1 MLSIYNIIIKFFGFA
16 IKIHS
21 LYNQKSQ
28 QWIDGRKDIFFRLE
42 KEITNNKNIVWFH
55 CASHGE
61 YEQVN
66 QLISKYKNNFPQD
79 KILLTFFSP
88 SGFNNIKKNSFID
101 WIFYLPLDTQKNA
114 KKFIKLVMPKKV
126 FFVKSEFW
134 YNYMNQ
140 LSLYKIPLYHVSCVF
155 NKEKFSIFSSFST
168 EILSKSKH
176 FFVQDKNSAEVLNS
190 INIKNSSITGDTR
203 FDSILENIKNKKE
216 DQRILE
222 FCLSKTTIIFA
233 SIWPEDEH
241 IFKKFIKENSQY
253 RFIIA
258 PHELNYCKNISEL
271 FDVELYSEFD
281 TPSEKNILLINKIG
295 ILKNIYKYCSLAYIG
310 GGFGKGIHNIIEVSA
325 NLKPVVFGPNHS
337 QFIEAKDLIK
347 INGAASVNNYKE
359 FLSQFNKLN
368 SSFNKK
374 AVSDYIKDKSAA
386 TDKIIQHLKV

>member
-21 LYNQKSQ
+21 LYNQKSH

-88 SGFNNIKKNSFID
+88 SGFNNVKKNNCIN

-155 NKEKFSIFSSFST
+155 DKEKFSIFSSFST

-176 FFVQDKNSAEVLNS
+176 FFVQDKNSLDVLNS

-222 FCLSKTTIIFA
+222 FCLNKTTIIFA
-233 SIWPEDEH
+233 SVWPEDEH
-241 IFKKFIKENSQY
+241 VFKKFIKENSQY

-310 GGFGKGIHNIIEVSA
+310 GGFGKGIHNIIEASA

-374 AVSDYIKDKSAA
+374 AVSDYIKNKSGA

>member
-21 LYNQKSQ
+21 LYNQKSH

-66 QLISKYKNNFPQD
+66 QLISQYKNNFPQD

-88 SGFNNIKKNSFID
+88 SGFNNIKKNSCID

-155 NKEKFSIFSSFST
+155 DKEKFSICSSFST

-176 FFVQDKNSAEVLNS
+176 FFVQDKNSLDVLNS

-222 FCLSKTTIIFA
+222 FCLNKTTIIFA
-233 SIWPEDEH
+233 SVWPEDEH
-241 IFKKFIKENSQY
+241 VFKKFIKENSQY

-295 ILKNIYKYCSLAYIG
+295 ILKNIYKYCSLVYIG
-310 GGFGKGIHNIIEVSA
+310 GGFGKGIHNIIEASA

-374 AVSDYIKDKSAA
+374 AVSDYIKEKSGA

>member
-1 MLSIYNIIIKFFGFA
+1 MLSVYNIIIKFFGFA

-88 SGFNNIKKNSFID
+88 SGFNNVKKNNCID

-155 NKEKFSIFSSFST
+155 DKEKFSVFSSFST

-176 FFVQDKNSAEVLNS
+176 FFVQDKNSLDVLNS

-222 FCLSKTTIIFA
+222 FCLNKTTIIFA
-233 SIWPEDEH
+233 SVWPEDEH
-241 IFKKFIKENSQY
+241 VFKKFIKENSQY

-310 GGFGKGIHNIIEVSA
+310 GGFGKGIHNIIEISA
-325 NLKPVVFGPNHS
+325 NLKPVIFGPNHS

-374 AVSDYIKDKSAA
+374 AVSDYIKDKSGA

>member
-21 LYNQKSQ
+21 LYNQKSH

-55 CASHGE
+55 CSSHGE

-88 SGFNNIKKNSFID
+88 SGFNNIKKNNCID

-176 FFVQDKNSAEVLNS
+176 FFVQDKNSLDVLNR

-222 FCLSKTTIIFA
+222 FCLNKTTIIFA
-233 SIWPEDEH
+233 SVWPEDEH

-253 RFIIA
+253 KFIIA

-295 ILKNIYKYCSLAYIG
+295 ILKNIYKYCSLAYVG
-310 GGFGKGIHNIIEVSA
+310 GGFGKGIHNIIEASA

-374 AVSDYIKDKSAA
+374 AVSDYIKDKSGA

>member
-21 LYNQKSQ
+21 LYNQKSH

-66 QLISKYKNNFPQD
+66 QLISEYKNNFPKD

-88 SGFNNIKKNSFID
+88 SGFNNVKKNNCID

-155 NKEKFSIFSSFST
+155 DKEKFSIFSSFST

-176 FFVQDKNSAEVLNS
+176 FFVQDKNSLDVLNS

-216 DQRILE
+216 DKKILE
-222 FCLSKTTIIFA
+222 FCLNKTTIIFA

-253 RFIIA
+253 KFIIA
-258 PHELNYCKNISEL
+258 PHELNYCKNISKF

-310 GGFGKGIHNIIEVSA
+310 GGFGKGIHNIIEASA

-374 AVSDYIKDKSAA
+374 AVSDYIKDKSGA

>member
-28 QWIDGRKDIFFRLE
+28 QWIDGRKDIIFRLE

-88 SGFNNIKKNSFID
+88 SGFNNIKKNNCID

-155 NKEKFSIFSSFST
+155 DKEKFSIFSSFST

-176 FFVQDKNSAEVLNS
+176 FFVQDKNSLDVLNS

-222 FCLSKTTIIFA
+222 FCLNKTTIIFA
-233 SIWPEDEH
+233 SVWPEDEH
-241 IFKKFIKENSQY
+241 VFKKFIKENSQY

-310 GGFGKGIHNIIEVSA
+310 GGFGKGIHNIIEASA
-325 NLKPVVFGPNHS
+325 NLKPVVFGPKHT

-374 AVSDYIKDKSAA
+374 AVSDYIKDKSGA

>member
-88 SGFNNIKKNSFID
+88 SGFNNVKKNNCID

-155 NKEKFSIFSSFST
+155 DKEKFSIFSSFST

-176 FFVQDKNSAEVLNS
+176 FFVQDKNSLDVLNS

-222 FCLSKTTIIFA
+222 FCLNKTTIIFA
-233 SIWPEDEH
+233 SVWPEDEH
-241 IFKKFIKENSQY
+241 IFKKFIEENSQY
-253 RFIIA
+253 KFIIV

-310 GGFGKGIHNIIEVSA
+310 GGFGKGIHNIIEASA

-374 AVSDYIKDKSAA
+374 AVSDYIKDKSGA

>member
-21 LYNQKSQ
+21 LYNQKSH
-28 QWIDGRKDIFFRLE
+28 QWIDGRKDVFFRLE

-66 QLISKYKNNFPQD
+66 QLISEYKNNFPKD

-88 SGFNNIKKNSFID
+88 SGFNNVKKNNCIN

-155 NKEKFSIFSSFST
+155 DKEKFSIFSSFSS

-176 FFVQDKNSAEVLNS
+176 FFVQDKNSLDVLNS

-222 FCLSKTTIIFA
+222 FCLNKTTIIFA

-241 IFKKFIKENSQY
+241 IFEKFIKENSQY
-253 RFIIA
+253 KIIIA

-310 GGFGKGIHNIIEVSA
+310 GGFGKGIHNIIEASA

-374 AVSDYIKDKSAA
+374 AVSDYIKNKSGA
-386 TDKIIQHLKV
+386 TDKIIHHLKV

>member
-66 QLISKYKNNFPQD
+66 QLIPEYKNNFPKD

-88 SGFNNIKKNSFID
+88 SGFNNVKKNNCIN

-155 NKEKFSIFSSFST
+155 DKEKFSIFSSFST

-176 FFVQDKNSAEVLNS
+176 FFVQDKNSLDVLNS
-190 INIKNSSITGDTR
+190 INIKNSSIAGDTR

-222 FCLSKTTIIFA
+222 FCLDKTTIIF
-233 SIWPEDEH
+233 SSVWPEDEH

-253 RFIIA
+253 KFIIA
-258 PHELNYCKNISEL
+258 PHELNYCKNISKF

-295 ILKNIYKYCSLAYIG
+295 ILKNIYKYCSLAYVG
-310 GGFGKGIHNIIEVSA
+310 GGFGKGIHNIIEASA
-325 NLKPVVFGPNHS
+325 NLKPVVFGPKHT

-374 AVSDYIKDKSAA
+374 AVSNYIKDKSGA

>member
-21 LYNQKSQ
+21 LYSQKCH
-28 QWIDGRKDIFFRLE
+28 QWIHGRKDIFFRLE
-42 KEITNNKNIVWFH
+42 KEITNNKKIVWFH

-88 SGFNNIKKNSFID
+88 SGFNNIKKNNCID

-155 NKEKFSIFSSFST
+155 DKEKFSIFSSFST

-176 FFVQDKNSAEVLNS
+176 FFVQDKNSLDVLNS

-222 FCLSKTTIIFA
+222 FCLNKTTIIFA
-233 SIWPEDEH
+233 SVWPEDEH
-241 IFKKFIKENSQY
+241 VFKKFIKENSQY

-295 ILKNIYKYCSLAYIG
+295 ILKNIYKYCSLAYVG
-310 GGFGKGIHNIIEVSA
+310 GGFGKGIHNIIEASA
-325 NLKPVVFGPNHS
+325 NLKPVVFGPKHT

-359 FLSQFNKLN
+359 FLSQFNKLK

-374 AVSDYIKDKSAA
+374 AVSNYIKYKSGA
-386 TDKIIQHLKV
+386 TNQIIQYLNR

>member
-88 SGFNNIKKNSFID
+88 SGFNNVKKNNCID

-155 NKEKFSIFSSFST
+155 DKEKFSIFSSFST

-176 FFVQDKNSAEVLNS
+176 FFVQDKNSLDVLNS

-222 FCLSKTTIIFA
+222 FCLDKTTIIFA
-233 SIWPEDEH
+233 SVWPEDEH

-253 RFIIA
+253 KFIIA

-295 ILKNIYKYCSLAYIG
+295 ILKDIYKYCSLAYVG
-310 GGFGKGIHNIIEVSA
+310 GGFGKGIHNIIEASA

-374 AVSDYIKDKSAA
+374 AVSDYIKDKSGA

>member
-66 QLISKYKNNFPQD
+66 QLISEYKNNFPKD

-88 SGFNNIKKNSFID
+88 SGFNNVKKNNCIN

-155 NKEKFSIFSSFST
+155 DKEKFSVFSSFSND
-168 EILSKSKH
+168 ILSKSKH
-176 FFVQDKNSAEVLNS
+176 FFVQDKNSLDVLNS
-190 INIKNSSITGDTR
+190 INIKNSSIIGDTR

-222 FCLSKTTIIFA
+222 FCLNKTTIIFA
-233 SIWPEDEH
+233 SVWPEDEH

-295 ILKNIYKYCSLAYIG
+295 ILKNIYKYCSLAYVG
-310 GGFGKGIHNIIEVSA
+310 GGFGKGIHNIIEASA

-374 AVSDYIKDKSAA
+374 AVSDYIKDKSGA
-386 TDKIIQHLKV
+386 TDQIIQHLKV

>member
-21 LYNQKSQ
+21 LYNQKSH

-88 SGFNNIKKNSFID
+88 SGFNNIKKNNCID

-155 NKEKFSIFSSFST
+155 DKEKFSIFSSFST

-176 FFVQDKNSAEVLNS
+176 FFVQDKNSLDVLNS

-222 FCLSKTTIIFA
+222 FCLNKTTIIFA
-233 SIWPEDEH
+233 SVWPEDEH
-241 IFKKFIKENSQY
+241 VFKKFIKENSQY

-295 ILKNIYKYCSLAYIG
+295 ILKNIYKYCSLAYVG
-310 GGFGKGIHNIIEVSA
+310 GGFGKGIHNIIEASA

-374 AVSDYIKDKSAA
+374 AVSDYIKDKSGA
-386 TDKIIQHLKV
+386 TDHIIQHLKV

>member
-88 SGFNNIKKNSFID
+88 SGFNNVKKNSCID

-140 LSLYKIPLYHVSCVF
+140 LSLYKIPLFHVSCVF
-155 NKEKFSIFSSFST
+155 DKAKFSIFSSFSA

-176 FFVQDKNSAEVLNS
+176 FFVQDKNSLDVLNS

-222 FCLSKTTIIFA
+222 FCLNKTTIIFA
-233 SIWPEDEH
+233 SIWPQDEH
-241 IFKKFIKENSQY
+241 IFKKFIEENRQY
-253 RFIIA
+253 KFIIA

-281 TPSEKNILLINKIG
+281 TPSEKNILLINRIG
-295 ILKNIYKYCSLAYIG
+295 ILKDIYKYCSIAYIG

-325 NLKPVVFGPNHS
+325 NLKPVIFGPNHS
-337 QFIEAKDLIK
+337 KFIEAKDLIK

-359 FLSQFNKLN
+359 FLSQFNNLK

-374 AVSDYIKDKSAA
+374 AVSDYIKEKSGA
-386 TDKIIQHLKV
+386 TYQIIKHLKG

>member
-66 QLISKYKNNFPQD
+66 QLISEYKNNFPKD

-88 SGFNNIKKNSFID
+88 SGFNNVKKNNCIN

-155 NKEKFSIFSSFST
+155 DKEKFSIFSSFST

-176 FFVQDKNSAEVLNS
+176 FFVQDKNSLDVLNS
-190 INIKNSSITGDTR
+190 LNIKNSSITGDTR

-222 FCLSKTTIIFA
+222 FCLDKTTIIFA
-233 SIWPEDEH
+233 SVWPEDEH
-241 IFKKFIKENSQY
+241 VFKKFIKENSQY

-295 ILKNIYKYCSLAYIG
+295 ILKNIYKYCSLAYVG
-310 GGFGKGIHNIIEVSA
+310 GGFGKGIHNIIEASA

-374 AVSDYIKDKSAA
+374 AVSDYIKDKSGA
-386 TDKIIQHLKV
+386 TDQIIQHLKV

>member
-21 LYNQKSQ
+21 LYNQKSH

-88 SGFNNIKKNSFID
+88 SGFNNIKKNNCID

-155 NKEKFSIFSSFST
+155 DKEKFSIFSSFIT

-176 FFVQDKNSAEVLNS
+176 FFVQDKNSLDVLNS

-222 FCLSKTTIIFA
+222 FCLNKTTIIFA
-233 SIWPEDEH
+233 SVWPEDEH
-241 IFKKFIKENSQY
+241 VFKKFIKENSQY

-295 ILKNIYKYCSLAYIG
+295 ILKNIYKYCSLAYVG
-310 GGFGKGIHNIIEVSA
+310 GGFGKGIHNIIEASA
-325 NLKPVVFGPNHS
+325 NLNPVIFGPNHS

-374 AVSDYIKDKSAA
+374 AVSDYIKDKSGA
-386 TDKIIQHLKV
+386 TDHIIQHLKV

>member
-21 LYNQKSQ
+21 LYNQKSH

-88 SGFNNIKKNSFID
+88 SGFNNIKKNNCID

-140 LSLYKIPLYHVSCVF
+140 LNLYKIPLYHVSCIF
-155 NKEKFSIFSSFST
+155 DKEKFSIFSSFST
-168 EILSKSKH
+168 KILSKSKH
-176 FFVQDKNSAEVLNS
+176 FFVQDKNSLDVLNS

-216 DQRILE
+216 DHRILE
-222 FCLSKTTIIFA
+222 FCLNKTTIIFA
-233 SIWPEDEH
+233 SVWPEDEH
-241 IFKKFIKENSQY
+241 VFKKFIKENSQY

-310 GGFGKGIHNIIEVSA
+310 GGFGKGIHNIIEASA

-374 AVSDYIKDKSAA
+374 AVSDYIKDKSGA

>member
-1 MLSIYNIIIKFFGFA
+1 MLSIYNIIIKLFGFA
-16 IKIHS
+16 IKMHS
-21 LYNQKSQ
+21 LYNQKSH

-88 SGFNNIKKNSFID
+88 SGFNNIKKNNCID

-155 NKEKFSIFSSFST
+155 DKEKFSIFSSFST

-176 FFVQDKNSAEVLNS
+176 FFVQDKNSLDVLNS

-222 FCLSKTTIIFA
+222 FCLDKITIIFA
-233 SIWPEDEH
+233 SVWPEDEH

-253 RFIIA
+253 KFIIA
-258 PHELNYCKNISEL
+258 PHELNYCKNISKF

-281 TPSEKNILLINKIG
+281 TRSEKNILLINKIG
-295 ILKNIYKYCSLAYIG
+295 ILKNIYKYCSLAYVG
-310 GGFGKGIHNIIEVSA
+310 GGFGKGIHNIIEASA
-325 NLKPVVFGPNHS
+325 NFKPVIFGPNHS

-359 FLSQFNKLN
+359 FLSQFNKLK
-368 SSFNKK
+368 SSFDKK
-374 AVSDYIKDKSAA
+374 AISDYIKDKSGA
-386 TDKIIQHLKV
+386 TNQIIQHLKR

>member
-1 MLSIYNIIIKFFGFA
+1 MLYIYNIIIKIYGFA

-21 LYNQKSQ
+21 LHNQKSK
-28 QWIDGRKDIFFRLE
+28 QWIDGRKDIFLRLG
-42 KEITNNKNIVWFH
+42 KEIKNDKNIIWFH

-66 QLISKYKNNFPQD
+66 NLISQYKNNFPKD

-88 SGFNNIKKNSFID
+88 SGFNNVKQHKNID
-101 WIFYLPLDTQKNA
+101 WKFYLPLDTKTNA
-114 KKFIKLVMPKKV
+114 KKFIQLVMPKKV
-126 FFVKSEFW
+126 FFVKSELW

-140 LSLYKIPLYHVSCVF
+140 LSFYKIPLYHVSSIF
-155 NKEKFSIFSSFST
+155 KKEKFSTRSSFSA
-168 EILSKSKH
+168 EMLSKSKH
-176 FFVQDKNSAEVLNS
+176 FFVQDKNSSDVLNN
-190 INIKNSSITGDTR
+190 INIKNTSIIGDTR

-222 FCLSKTTIIFA
+222 FCLDKTTIIFA
-233 SIWPEDEH
+233 SVWAEDEH

-253 RFIIA
+253 KFIIA
-258 PHELNYCKNISEL
+258 PHELNYCKNISKF

-310 GGFGKGIHNIIEVSA
+310 GGFGKGIHNIIEASA

-374 AVSDYIKDKSAA
+374 AVSDYIKDKSGA
-386 TDKIIQHLKV
+386 TDHIIQHLKV

>member
-21 LYNQKSQ
+21 LYNQKSH

-88 SGFNNIKKNSFID
+88 SGFNNIKKNNCID

-155 NKEKFSIFSSFST
+155 DKEKFSIFSSFST

-176 FFVQDKNSAEVLNS
+176 FFVQDKNSLDVLNS

-222 FCLSKTTIIFA
+222 FCLNKTTIIFA
-233 SIWPEDEH
+233 SVWPEDEH
-241 IFKKFIKENSQY
+241 VFKKFIKENSQY

-310 GGFGKGIHNIIEVSA
+310 GGFGKGIHNIIEASA

-374 AVSDYIKDKSAA
+374 AVSDYIKDKSGA